1 MVISIKASTIQLEN
15 DNKGMCMKKPVSV
28 ERKLE
33 TLTFEY
39 LAGGQGFEDYVR
51 SLRAVRRKR
60 KEYETQKV
68 LYVACV
74 SFAFLFAFVFIDLII
89 TV

>member
-1 MVISIKASTIQLEN
+1 
-15 DNKGMCMKKPVSV
+15 MKKPTL

-39 LAGGQGFEDYVR
+39 LAGGKGFEDYVR
-51 SLRAVRRKR
+51 SLRAARRKR
-60 KEYETQKV
+60 TDHETQKV

-74 SFAFLFAFVFIDLII
+74 SFAFLFAFVFIDFIV